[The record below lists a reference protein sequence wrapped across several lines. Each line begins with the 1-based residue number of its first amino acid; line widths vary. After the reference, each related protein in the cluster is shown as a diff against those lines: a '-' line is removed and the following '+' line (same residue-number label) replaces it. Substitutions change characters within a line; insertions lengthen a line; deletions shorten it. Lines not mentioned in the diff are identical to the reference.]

1 VKTLVIIIVS
11 ISTFKIKMKKLT
23 LLVCV
28 SIIVLIA
35 CNQDPK
41 KQVTNEAQPCTDTIG
56 FSLSYNESLTYK
68 SSKKATVGNLV
79 DSHRITKGFADTL
92 AQNYFDESSR
102 DLWHPLKVKKENG
115 EKDIL
120 RGFYVPRELLEEILK
135 DKNNSGM
142 RLYLGK
148 YKGAERR
155 HYTMV
160 LTGAKDLG
168 KLNKNGTDEE
178 PYFDYIEPCP
188 DRCGPIGSKKQ

>member
-1 VKTLVIIIVS
+1 
-11 ISTFKIKMKKLT
+11 MKKLT
-23 LLVCV
+23 PLLCFLLILLV
-28 SIIVLIA
+28 A

-41 KQVTNEAQPCTDTIG
+41 TQVKNEVQSYNDTTG
-56 FSLSYNESLTYK
+56 FSLSYDESLTHK
-68 SSKKATVGNLV
+68 SSEKAVAKNLV
-79 DSHRITKGFADTL
+79 DRHRITKGFADTL
-92 AQNYFDESSR
+92 AQNYLDESSK

-160 LTGAKDLG
+160 LTGAKDFG